1 MPLIMDDRQ
10 LPSSFSNWPRL
21 LFLFW
26 QNTQQ
31 NKQSKKDKTKQTN
44 KGKTENDLSPLQ
56 TSGLGC

>member
-21 LFLFW
+21 IPFLAEH
-26 QNTQQ
+26 TQQ